1 MKSKRD
7 GKKNE
12 EKKRRSRPTSQPQP
26 PLLPLLRLQASSSSS
41 PSSSV
46 NCRRFEGKVALVTAS
61 TAGIGLSI
69 AERLGLEGASLVLC
83 SRRQRNVDGAL
94 AFLKSKGITRAVG
107 TAAHVGKEEDIQR
120 LLDLAASSFGANTKI
135 DVLVSNAAVNPFA
148 GSILDT
154 PPEAVDKVLEIN
166 LKSAIALCRAV
177 VPKMPTDGSAAVVF
191 VSSITAF
198 RPEAPLGVYA
208 VSKTALVALSRA
220 LAEELAP
227 AVRVNCVAPGTVPT
241 KFAAALT
248 DDTGAGGGGG
258 GGSAGGA
265 ISPREIA
272 ISRTLLGRLG
282 TPEDMAAAVA
292 FLASRDASYVTG
304 ECLVVAGGMMASRL

>member
-1 MKSKRD
+1 M
-7 GKKNE
+7 
-12 EKKRRSRPTSQPQP
+12 
-26 PLLPLLRLQASSSSS
+26 
-41 PSSSV
+41 
-46 NCRRFEGKVALVTAS
+46 
-61 TAGIGLSI
+61 
-69 AERLGLEGASLVLC
+69 LC
-83 SRRQRNVDGAL
+83 SRRQNNVDAAL
-94 AFLKSKGITRAVG
+94 QFLKSKGIFRAVG
-107 TAAHVGKEEDIQR
+107 MAAHVGKEEDIVA
-120 LLDLAASSFGANTKI
+120 LLDLAQRSFGNNGRI

-148 GSILDT
+148 GAILDT
-154 PPEAVDKVLEIN
+154 PPEAIDKVIEIN
-166 LKSAIALCRAV
+166 LKSAIMLARLV
-177 VPKMPTDGSAAVVF
+177 VPRMPTDGSAAIVF

-227 AVRVNCVAPGTVPT
+227 TVRVNCVAPGTVPT

-248 DDTGAGGGGG
+248 DGPGAE
-258 GGSAGGA
+258 GGSGSGDGNAG

-282 TPEDMAAAVA
+282 TPGDMAAAVA
-292 FLASRDASYVTG
+292 FLAGPDASYVTG

>member
-1 MKSKRD
+1 M
-7 GKKNE
+7 
-12 EKKRRSRPTSQPQP
+12 
-26 PLLPLLRLQASSSSS
+26 
-41 PSSSV
+41 
-46 NCRRFEGKVALVTAS
+46 
-61 TAGIGLSI
+61 
-69 AERLGLEGASLVLC
+69 LC
-83 SRRQRNVDGAL
+83 SRRQRNVDAAL
-94 AFLKSKGITRAVG
+94 AYLKSKGVSRAVG

-120 LLDLAASSFGANTKI
+120 LLDLAASSFGADTKI

-166 LKSAIALCRAV
+166 LKSAIALCRLV
-177 VPKMPTDGSAAVVF
+177 VPRMPTDGSAAVVF

-248 DDTGAGGGGG
+248 DDTPGAGGGGD
-258 GGSAGGA
+258 GSESGSGSSGAGGGA
-265 ISPREIA
+265 IVSPREIA

-292 FLASRDASYVTG
+292 FLASGDASYVTG

>member
-1 MKSKRD
+1 MKKKKSFSWNRD
-7 GKKNE
+7 
-12 EKKRRSRPTSQPQP
+12 RPQP
-26 PLLPLLRLQASSSSS
+26 LNLNLLRIRFLILTRQASSPPSTSSQC
-41 PSSSV
+41 
-46 NCRRFEGKVALVTAS
+46 CRRFEGKIALVTAS

-69 AERLGLEGASLVLC
+69 AERLGQEGASLVLC
-83 SRRQRNVDGAL
+83 SRRQANVDSAL
-94 AFLKSKGITRAVG
+94 QYLKSKGVSRAVG
-107 TAAHVGKEEDIQR
+107 MAAHVGKEEDIKKLLELAQR
-120 LLDLAASSFGANTKI
+120 SFRSDGKIKI

-154 PPEAVDKVLEIN
+154 PPEAIDKVFDIN
-166 LKSAIALCRAV
+166 LKSAIMLCRLV
-177 VPKMPTDGSAAVVF
+177 VPWMPTDGTASIVF

-208 VSKTALVALSRA
+208 VSKTALVALSKA

-227 AVRVNCVAPGTVPT
+227 EVRVNCVAPGTVPT

-248 DDTGAGGGGG
+248 DDAGAGVGDGNG
-258 GGSAGGA
+258 

-282 TPEDMAAAVA
+282 TPEDMSAAVA
-292 FLASRDASYVTG
+292 YLASSDASYVTG

>member
-1 MKSKRD
+1 MTLVQSARLLATVFVLPFWLQFAS
-7 GKKNE
+7 G
-12 EKKRRSRPTSQPQP
+12 
-26 PLLPLLRLQASSSSS
+26 LPLGGAVPKTLHIWQLL
-41 PSSSV
+41 
-46 NCRRFEGKVALVTAS
+46 LVDAVVIAFLAW
-61 TAGIGLSI
+61 AGWRI

-83 SRRQRNVDGAL
+83 SRRQKNVDAAL
-94 AFLKSKGITRAVG
+94 QYLRSKGVTRAVG
-107 TAAHVGKEEDIQR
+107 TAAHVGKEEDILR
-120 LLDLAASSFGANTKI
+120 LLDLAENAFGKGSKI

-166 LKSAIALCRAV
+166 LKSAIALCRLV
-177 VPKMPTDGSAAVVF
+177 VPRMPTDGTAAVVF

-248 DDTGAGGGGG
+248 DDTGSSSSGD
-258 GGSAGGA
+258 GGSAGA
-265 ISPREIA
+265 AAMVSPREIA

-292 FLASRDASYVTG
+292 FLASGDASYVTG

>member
-1 MKSKRD
+1 
-7 GKKNE
+7 
-12 EKKRRSRPTSQPQP
+12 
-26 PLLPLLRLQASSSSS
+26 
-41 PSSSV
+41 
-46 NCRRFEGKVALVTAS
+46 
-61 TAGIGLSI
+61 
-69 AERLGLEGASLVLC
+69 VLC
-83 SRRQRNVDGAL
+83 SRRQGNVDAAL
-94 AFLKSKGITRAVG
+94 SYLKTKGITRAVG
-107 TAAHVGKEEDIQR
+107 MAAHVGKEGDIEK
-120 LLDLAASSFGANTKI
+120 LLQLAERSFGGGVGSGNKKEGFKI

-154 PPEAVDKVLEIN
+154 PPEAIDKVLEIN
-166 LKSAIALCRAV
+166 LKSAIMLCRLV
-177 VPKMPTDGSAAVVF
+177 VPKMPQDGTASIVF
-191 VSSITAF
+191 ISSITAF

-208 VSKTALVALSRA
+208 VSKTALVALSKA

-227 AVRVNCVAPGTVPT
+227 TVRVNCVAPGTVPT

-248 DDTGAGGGGG
+248 DDTGAES
-258 GGSAGGA
+258 GGSGSGSGNA

-292 FLASRDASYVTG
+292 YLASVDASYVTG